1 MRQTTRLLIVGLMV
15 TVVAFEAR
23 PARAD
28 DSDGE
33 IVPHVRSANPTEAG
47 LLRDLRRSRIRR
59 RIWITMAAA
68 QAVYLIAIVLWP
80 H

>member
-1 MRQTTRLLIVGLMV
+1 VISTPKVFYPDKPNLSGLS
-15 TVVAFEAR
+15 A
-23 PARAD
+23 PAPALKPAVFVE
-28 DSDGE
+28 GE
-33 IVPHVRSANPTEAG
+33 HVRSANPTEAG

-59 RIWITMAAA
+59 HIWITMAAA